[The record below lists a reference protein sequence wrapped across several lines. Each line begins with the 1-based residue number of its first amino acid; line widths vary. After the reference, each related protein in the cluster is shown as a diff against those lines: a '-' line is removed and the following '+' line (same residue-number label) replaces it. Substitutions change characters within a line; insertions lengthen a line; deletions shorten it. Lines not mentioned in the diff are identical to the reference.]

1 MIEFFGAVSL
11 PTVAV
16 SVFAIYVLRFG
27 EWGWAKT
34 ANKWLQGKV
43 D

>member
-16 SVFAIYVLRFG
+16 SVAVVFVLQFG
-27 EWGWAKT
+27 KWGWSKA
-34 ANKWLQGKV
+34 ASKWLQGKV